1 MLEASEG
8 RATGNVEERAGPGGQ
23 ATVHTVEGR
32 LGLEPRRQLLVTSLR
47 ARAACHAYLTLRYLL
62 P

>member
-32 LGLEPRRQLLVTSLR
+32 LGLEPRRQLLIT
-47 ARAACHAYLTLRYLL
+47 ACVLGRLAMPTL